1 MQTIESK
8 TTAYIQRQMSILLNL
23 KLQKT
28 ICHYLLPYVEGSVDF
43 RGIQWFSS
51 KNKEG
56 SFIAK
61 REVGGG
67 GIKGGDFGKL
77 TSNDKGSS
85 VYCRIPWYNQNS
97 PISPPTI
104 HYLLP
109 CSEMSE
115 DFVGIP
121 WFSGGNSGDHHC
133 RGGVWREGTLENW
146 LQMRGDHQNTAEPCE
161 TTKILWPPP
170 LPHPRQ

>member
-28 ICHYLLPYVEGSVDF
+28 ICHYLLPYGEGSVDF
-43 RGIQWFSS
+43 RGIRWFSS

-67 GIKGGDFGKL
+67 GYKGRGLWKIDFK
-77 TSNDKGSS
+77 
-85 VYCRIPWYNQNS
+85 
-97 PISPPTI
+97 
-104 HYLLP
+104 
-109 CSEMSE
+109 
-115 DFVGIP
+115 
-121 WFSGGNSGDHHC
+121 
-133 RGGVWREGTLENW
+133 
-146 LQMRGDHQNTAEPCE
+146 
-161 TTKILWPPP
+161 
-170 LPHPRQ
+170 

>member
-28 ICHYLLPYVEGSVDF
+28 ICHYLLSCGEGSVDF
-43 RGIQWFSS
+43 RGILYFSS
-51 KNKEG
+51 KNKKG
-56 SFIAK
+56 SFTAK
-61 REVGGG
+61 REGRG

-85 VYCRIPWYNQNS
+85 VYCRIPWHNQNS

-115 DFVGIP
+115 DVGGIP
-121 WFSGGNSGDHHC
+121 WFSGGEQWGSEEGYEGRGLQKIDFKWEGIIRILQNPVRQPKFSDHP
-133 RGGVWREGTLENW
+133 
-146 LQMRGDHQNTAEPCE
+146 PCP
-161 TTKILWPPP
+161 TPGSK
-170 LPHPRQ
+170 